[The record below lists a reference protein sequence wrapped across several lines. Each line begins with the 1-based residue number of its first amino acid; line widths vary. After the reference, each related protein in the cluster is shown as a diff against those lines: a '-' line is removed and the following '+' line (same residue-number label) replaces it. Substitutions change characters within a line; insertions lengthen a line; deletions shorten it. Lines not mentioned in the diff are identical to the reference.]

1 MLKVEIRIVL
11 QMGPQLDMLLP
22 MAKQLM
28 IVLAST
34 ELMAMKGIVTEL
46 PGMVVLALEIQ
57 MEAKETWPKIGT
69 QVELFKARTPV

>member
-28 IVLAST
+28 VVLAST
-34 ELMAMKGIVTEL
+34 ELMAMIARNGSPCIGNSNDSGGNLAENGYTAGIV
-46 PGMVVLALEIQ
+46 
-57 MEAKETWPKIGT
+57 
-69 QVELFKARTPV
+69 